1 MVFSYWQRKN
11 TSFRRI
17 GFKNPDKQKQVK
29 NVFVQFEASGI
40 YSLGFY
46 GLLEYVKMELSTLL
60 GYEVTNDNL
69 FPSRVDLN
77 AFVDGF
83 DFGAISKEMFRH
95 CFKPY

>member
-1 MVFSYWQRKN
+1 MVLLVVGILILAEKKIPLF
-11 TSFRRI
+11 RI

-69 FPSRVDLN
+69 FPL
-77 AFVDGF
+77 
-83 DFGAISKEMFRH
+83 
-95 CFKPY
+95 

>member
-1 MVFSYWQRKN
+1 MVLLVVGILILAEKN
-11 TSFRRI
+11 TLFRI

-69 FPSRVDLN
+69 FPL
-77 AFVDGF
+77 GL
-83 DFGAISKEMFRH
+83 I
-95 CFKPY
+95 